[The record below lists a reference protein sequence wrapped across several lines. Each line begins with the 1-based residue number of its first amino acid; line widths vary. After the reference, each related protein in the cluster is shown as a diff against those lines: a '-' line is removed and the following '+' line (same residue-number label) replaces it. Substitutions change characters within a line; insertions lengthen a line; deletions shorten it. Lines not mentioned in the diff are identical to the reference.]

1 MRPLCE
7 FFPAQNGV
15 PNLQLSGGPVAIP
28 PNFTVLHEVPGR
40 CRLRVARLR
49 ADRLL
54 RESIER
60 RLRASPLVNNF
71 RFNLACESVTV
82 EHQGDIKTL
91 FALLLA
97 PTPLSTRGASTGT
110 AIAILPTSSQP
121 PPLHAMAWA
130 GAALLLGPAAGTTL
144 SLALLLFTGLPIWRR
159 ALSTLVNERRLNVDF
174 LDGLAL
180 AIAVLRQQPRT
191 AALMALMVHLGDVVR
206 ELTARQSRGQIRHL
220 LDFQTV
226 QARRI
231 EQDGSVTLLTAQDL
245 GADQMAL
252 MLAGDLVPADGKVC
266 SGVAAVDQRHITGES
281 TPATRRVGDLVFAGS
296 SVVEGSI
303 TVKITEAGADTVVAK
318 IVHMVESAPV
328 GETRIQN
335 YAEQFADRLVAP
347 LLGANIALLA
357 ATANLDRFMSLAIV
371 DYGTGIRVA
380 APTSVLASMTRAARQ
395 GILIKSGRHVEHLAT
410 LGGIAFDKTGTLTCG
425 RLSVLEVRPFCGGL
439 TADRVLQLAAA
450 AETQLRHPVAQALV
464 SYARDVRGL
473 ELPICQSVDFVIGLG
488 VAAQVCGH
496 RLHIGSERYLR
507 QSGIATGKARTYL
520 GDLERKGHMAL
531 LVALDDSL
539 IGAIACSDEPRPEA
553 RDVIAGLRRRGV
565 REIVMLSGDRDGV
578 ARHIAQSVGID
589 KVYSEVL
596 PQDKAEIVRTLR
608 AAHGPFAM
616 VGDGVNDSPA
626 LAQADVGIALV
637 DGADIARAAADVVLM
652 KEGLHLLLPAIDIS
666 RDALALVRQNY
677 TLIAGANTLALAL
690 ALPSGWMSPV
700 VCTLLSNG
708 SALLAT
714 LNAMRPLL
722 ASR

>member
-1 MRPLCE
+1 MR
-7 FFPAQNGV
+7 
-15 PNLQLSGGPVAIP
+15 S
-28 PNFTVLHEVPGR
+28 
-40 CRLRVARLR
+40 
-49 ADRLL
+49 DRPL
-54 RESIER
+54 RESVER
-60 RLRASPLVNNF
+60 RLRASAVVSNF
-71 RFNLACESVTV
+71 RLNLACESVTV
-82 EHQGDIKTL
+82 EHQGDIEKL
-91 FALLLA
+91 FQVLLE
-97 PTPLSTRGASTGT
+97 TGPVLVLEQ
-110 AIAILPTSSQP
+110 AKCGVIAIMPVVKQQQ
-121 PPLHAMAWA
+121 PLHALAWA
-130 GAALLLGPAAGTTL
+130 GAALVLGPVAGITV
-144 SLALLLFTGLPIWRR
+144 SLALILFTGLPIWRR
-159 ALSTLVNERRLNVDF
+159 ALSVLVHERRLNVDF

-206 ELTARQSRGQIRHL
+206 ELTAGQSRGQIRHL

-231 EQDGSVTLLTAQDL
+231 EDDGSVTLVAAQTL
-245 GADQMAL
+245 CADQMAL
-252 MLAGDLVPADGKVC
+252 LLAGDLVPADGRVS

-281 TPATRRVGDLVFAGS
+281 TPATRRVGEMVFAGS

-303 TVKITEAGADTVVAK
+303 TVRITEAGADTVVAK
-318 IVHMVESAPV
+318 IVDLIEAAPV

-347 LLGANIALLA
+347 LLGVNVALLA
-357 ATANLDRFMSLAIV
+357 ATGNVDRFMSMAIV

-395 GILIKSGRHVEHLAT
+395 GIVIKSGRHIEHLAT
-410 LGGIAFDKTGTLTCG
+410 LRGIAFDKTGTLTCG
-425 RLSVLEVRPFCGGL
+425 RLSVLEVRPFCIRL
-439 TADRVLQLAAA
+439 TSDRVLQLAAA

-464 SYARDVRGL
+464 SHAVNMRGL
-473 ELPICQSVDFVIGLG
+473 ELPICQSVDFAIGLG
-488 VAAQVCGH
+488 VAAEVSGH
-496 RLHIGSERYLR
+496 RLHVGSERYLR
-507 QSGIATGKARTYL
+507 QLGIGTGKARTYL
-520 GDLERKGHMAL
+520 GDLERKGHIAL
-531 LVALDDSL
+531 LVALNGSL
-539 IGAIACSDEPRPEA
+539 IGAIACSDAPRPEA

-626 LAQADVGIALV
+626 LAQADVGISLV

-652 KEGLHLLLPAIDIS
+652 EEGLHLLLPAIDIS

-677 TLIAGANTLALAL
+677 ALIAGANTLALAL

-700 VCTLLSNG
+700 ACTLLSNG